1 MDFHRPAAGSLTAL
15 LAVAWF
21 LPLTA
26 HAKMLSVKN
35 KEADVYNLK
44 RESEWKAWIY
54 TPFKVIPLENGRE
67 FDAKGW
73 YKVEDYEKKQWWV
86 HGNDLD
92 TVPTVIVSNKNANL
106 REGPG
111 DNFKGQIVEKGYPF
125 KVLAQEGNWIQVTD
139 DANPE
144 RIIQGWLHKSTVWG
158 FTVKSEPRKKAGK
171 PAKKEASVSPESP
184 QTEVTPT
191 PDAAP
196 KTPKKLPS
204 KAGAKSP
211 KPAEATKPIQRTEAP
226 SEPPA
231 ETPPQP
237 PSEEGSNMDTY
248 NEGDGAIQETPQDA
262 GGKGDTYSQEDMYID
277 GQ

>member
-1 MDFHRPAAGSLTAL
+1 MDFHRPAAGSLAAV
-15 LAVAWF
+15 LAVALF

-67 FDAKGW
+67 FDEKGW

-92 TVPTVIVSNKNANL
+92 NAPTVIVSNKIANL

-111 DNFKGQIVEKGYPF
+111 DNFKGQEVAKGYPF
-125 KVLAQEGNWIQVTD
+125 KVLKQEGNWIQVTD
-139 DANPE
+139 DSNPE
-144 RIIQGWLHKSTVWG
+144 KVIQGWLHKSTVWG
-158 FTVKSEPRKKAGK
+158 FTAKPEPQKKAGK
-171 PAKKEASVSPESP
+171 AAKKETSASPESP
-184 QTEVTPT
+184 
-191 PDAAP
+191 
-196 KTPKKLPS
+196 
-204 KAGAKSP
+204 
-211 KPAEATKPIQRTEAP
+211 PAEAEVAPQTAPKPPKKPPSKTGAKPAKPASMPVRQTEAP
-226 SEPPA
+226 NSPPA

-248 NEGDGAIQETPQDA
+248 NEGDVAVPETPQNA
-262 GGKGDTYSQEDMYID
+262 GGKGDTYSEEDIYIE
-277 GQ
+277 GE